1 MPHAEREPSQGQ
13 AFQLEGPLESCPVV
27 ILCGGQGSRVA
38 DVSREVPKPLLPIG
52 GMPVVWHIMK
62 IYSQQGFH
70 HFILCLGHLGDRIES
85 FFKEPS
91 FVEGANAD
99 LNYSQSSLAER
110 MEPCWQVEFAYT
122 GENTTTGGRIKQVE
136 HLLPGETFML
146 TYGDGLARIDLHAL
160 LATHAARAKVATVTG
175 ARVNI
180 PYGVFDV
187 EDGVATAFSEKPLLE
202 SRINGGY
209 FAFRRDVLDYIGPDD
224 ALEEEPLR
232 RLVAERQ
239 LAVYEHDDYWRSMD
253 TRKDFE
259 GLNAAWSQGDTP
271 WKTW

>member
-1 MPHAEREPSQGQ
+1 M
-13 AFQLEGPLESCPVV
+13 SCPVV

-52 GMPVVWHIMK
+52 GMPVLWHIMK

-70 HFILCLGHLGDRIES
+70 DFILCLGHLGDRIES
-85 FFKEPS
+85 FFTESS
-91 FVEGANAD
+91 FWDDSARD
-99 LNYSQSSLAER
+99 LGFRQSTLEER
-110 MEPCWQVEFAYT
+110 RESCWQVSFVHT
-122 GENTTTGGRIKQVE
+122 GEATPTGGRVKQIQD
-136 HLLPGETFML
+136 LIPGENFML

-160 LATHAARAKVATVTG
+160 LATHLEQSKVGTVTG
-175 ARVNI
+175 AHVNI
-180 PYGVFDV
+180 PFGVLDV
-187 EDGVATAFSEKPLLE
+187 EDGVATAFTEKPLLE
-202 SRINGGY
+202 RPINGGY
-209 FAFRRDVLDYIGPDD
+209 FVFRRDVFGYIGSND

-239 LAVYEHDDYWRSMD
+239 LAVYDHDGFWRSMD

-259 GLNAAWSQGDTP
+259 ALNASWSDGDVP